1 MPTPQ
6 NSTVKKQAQNI
17 DLIEERRRV
26 AAVSTWVSVLVNIFL
41 SIAQIVIGILAHSSA
56 LVADA
61 IHTFTDL
68 VSDGAV
74 LVANKF
80 SSQAADEQHPYGH
93 FRFENLTT
101 LFIGVLLAIVGLGMI
116 WQAGDRLL
124 GGAQLVQVHYAA
136 LIVATIV
143 LIGKE
148 LLFRYLLREGK
159 RVDSS
164 MLIVNAWH
172 ARSDALSSLIVLVA
186 IAANLMGLVWADIVA
201 SLIVGA
207 MIAHM
212 GIKYTWQS
220 MHDLS
225 DQAADEEQLKRI
237 EGILKEVPSLHGYHD
252 LRTRK
257 TGDYILVDVHLEFP
271 ANMTVGEAHDI
282 SDEVDRRVHE
292 LGNILEVTTHFD
304 PV

>member
-1 MPTPQ
+1 MQTPQ
-6 NSTVKKQAQNI
+6 DVPVKKHNSA
-17 DLIEERRRV
+17 LVEERRRV
-26 AAVSTWVSVLVNIFL
+26 AAISTWVSVAVNVIL
-41 SIAQIVIGILAHSSA
+41 SIAQIVIGVFAQSSA

-74 LVANKF
+74 LVANRF
-80 SSQAADEQHPYGH
+80 SSQAADEQHQYGH

-101 LFIGVLLAIVGLGMI
+101 LFIGVLLAAVGIGMI

-136 LIVATIV
+136 LIAAAVV
-143 LIGKE
+143 LLGKE

-186 IAANLMGLVWADIVA
+186 VAANLMGLVWADIVA

-212 GIKYTWQS
+212 GIKYSWQAI
-220 MHDLS
+220 HDLS
-225 DQAADEEQLKRI
+225 DQAADDKQLERI
-237 EGILKEVPSLHGYHD
+237 KATLAEVPNLHGYHD

-271 ANMTVGEAHDI
+271 AQMSVGEAHDI
-282 SDEVDRRVHE
+282 SDEVDRRLHE

>member
-1 MPTPQ
+1 MPSPQ
-6 NSTVKKQAQNI
+6 NSTVKKSALNG
-17 DLIEERRRV
+17 DLVEERRRV
-26 AAVSTWVSVLVNIFL
+26 AAISTWVSVLVNIIL
-41 SIAQIVIGILAHSSA
+41 SIAQIVIGIFAQSSA

-74 LVANKF
+74 LIANRF
-80 SSQAADEQHPYGH
+80 SSQEADEQHPYGH

-101 LFIGVLLAIVGLGMI
+101 LLIGVLLALVGLGMI
-116 WQAGDRLL
+116 WQAGERLF
-124 GGAQLVQVHYAA
+124 GGAELVQVHYAA
-136 LIVATIV
+136 LIVAAIV
-143 LIGKE
+143 LLGKE
-148 LLFRYLLREGK
+148 LLFRFLLREGK

-186 IAANLMGLVWADIVA
+186 VAANLMGLVWADIVA

-212 GIKYTWQS
+212 GIKYSWQA

-237 EGILKEVPSLHGYHD
+237 EATLKDVPNLHGYHD

-271 ANMTVGEAHDI
+271 ASMTVGEAHDI
-282 SDEVDRRVHE
+282 SDEVDRRLHE